1 MAEAQRP
8 LTLRRPRRLIA
19 ARRRPT
25 PRARLHYPPRL
36 ASEHDGP
43 PSKGLP
49 QSLSGKTPWPRPS
62 LARQRALPLRIGS
75 ITMQAALR
83 RRAAHNGLEL
93 SCPAARATPAPF
105 SRILA
110 GESRSSFPHA
120 SRVSC
125 SELLCVPQI
134 KTRPHR
140 HDLFHH
146 FLHPLAPAA
155 SRLPSRATVLDLRP
169 PPADLPPPR
178 GRQPAGPSLAC
189 LAPTCGQDSTHRLTL
204 THPKS
209 TTPPERP
216 HFWPHLP
223 PLDSPSPARDHP
235 LAPPPARLWLCR
247 QG

>member
-1 MAEAQRP
+1 MHLQFPE
-8 LTLRRPRRLIA
+8 LLS
-19 ARRRPT
+19 
-25 PRARLHYPPRL
+25 PP
-36 ASEHDGP
+36 
-43 PSKGLP
+43 
-49 QSLSGKTPWPRPS
+49 
-62 LARQRALPLRIGS
+62 
-75 ITMQAALR
+75 
-83 RRAAHNGLEL
+83 NGLEL
-93 SCPAARATPAPF
+93 SCPAAQATVVSF

-110 GESRSSFPHA
+110 GKARPNLPHA

-125 SELLCVPQI
+125 SELLCVH
-134 KTRPHR
+134 RPDTCTPR

-155 SRLPSRATVLDLRP
+155 SRLPSRATVLDLGP

-204 THPKS
+204 IHPRS

-216 HFWPHLP
+216 HFWPLLP
-223 PLDSPSPARDHP
+223 PLDSPSLARDRP
-235 LAPPPARLWLCR
+235 LAPPPARLWLCK